1 MSNELSN
8 ELHYEVM
15 AERRDGLT
23 RDLPDGWDDLRWV
36 ANSATLIWG
45 ERDAVLVDT
54 FTTTEQNDRLVE
66 WVRAHDRR
74 LVAVYVTH
82 GHGDHAFGIGQL
94 RAAFPEARF
103 LATEGTLAGLRAQS
117 DPAYLS
123 GFWEA
128 LFPGQIPPLELP
140 ETLDGDRF
148 ELEGNELRA
157 IEVGHTDTEGSTVL
171 WVPRLGL
178 LVGGDVV
185 YNATYPYLTETTPES
200 RLNWIDALERL
211 RDLHPAHV
219 VSGHKQPQNGDSPAD
234 IDATIRYLR
243 DVDETATTSVDALDF
258 YRQLLAKQPGR
269 TNIGSAWATANLV
282 KGAPVPE
289 VSA

>member
-1 MSNELSN
+1 MSN

-15 AERRDGLT
+15 TERREGVT
-23 RDLPDGWDDLRWV
+23 RDLPEGGGDLRWV

-54 FTTTEQNDRLVE
+54 FTTTEQNDRLIE
-66 WVRAHDRR
+66 WVRAHDRT
-74 LVAVYVTH
+74 LAAVYVTH

-103 LATEGTLAGLRAQS
+103 LATKGTLAGLRAQA
-117 DPAYLS
+117 DPAYLD
-123 GFWEA
+123 GFWEK
-128 LFPGQIPPLELP
+128 LFPGQIPPVELP
-140 ETLDGDRF
+140 EVLDGDRF

-171 WVPRLGL
+171 WVPALGL

-185 YNATYPYLTETTPES
+185 YNATYPYLTETTPAS

-211 RDLHPAHV
+211 RSLHPAHV
-219 VSGHKQPQNGDSPAD
+219 VSGHKQPQNDNSPAD
-234 IDATIRYLR
+234 LDATIRYLR
-243 DVDETATTSVDALDF
+243 DVDETAATSVDAFDF
-258 YRQLLAKQPGR
+258 YRQLLEKQPGR
-269 TNIGSAWATANLV
+269 TNVGSAWATAKLI

-289 VSA
+289 ASA